1 MFRQKEAEA
10 ASAVAKRVKA
20 EQDGAAPDFTKAR
33 ARIDALK
40 GPEGKHARELEEL
53 KERQRREYE
62 ALRKRQCAEFSQAC
76 SEAQALD
83 PNVLAFQKAHEEHVR
98 FMIEA
103 IGRPVAALAI
113 LLEERMGGVTDHQ
126 AQLAVNACPQELRPF
141 FERLTFVAKNR
152 GDK

>member
-1 MFRQKEAEA
+1 MFRQKAVEA
-10 ASAVAKRVKA
+10 ASAIAKRVKA
-20 EQDGAAPDFTKAR
+20 EQDGAAPEFAKAR
-33 ARIDALK
+33 AKIDALK

-62 ALRKRQCAEFSQAC
+62 ALRKRQCDEFSQAC
-76 SEAQALD
+76 CEAQAVD
-83 PNVLAFQKAHEEHVR
+83 PNVLAFQKAHEEHMR
-98 FMIEA
+98 FVLEA

-113 LLEERMGGVTDHQ
+113 LLEEKMGDVSDHQ

-141 FERLTFVAKNR
+141 FERLSFVAKNR

>member
-10 ASAVAKRVKA
+10 ASAVAKRLKA
-20 EQDGAAPDFTKAR
+20 EQDGAAPDFAKAR

-53 KERQRREYE
+53 KERHRREYE
-62 ALRKRQCAEFSQAC
+62 ALRKRQGDEFSQAC
-76 SEAQALD
+76 SEAQAVD
-83 PNVLAFQKAHEEHVR
+83 PNTLAFKKAHEEHVQ
-98 FMIEA
+98 FLLAA

-113 LLEERMGGVTDHQ
+113 LLEERMGDVTDHQ
-126 AQLAVNACPQELRPF
+126 AALAVNACPQELRPF
-141 FERLTFVAKNR
+141 FERLSFVAKNR

>member
-10 ASAVAKRVKA
+10 ASVIAKRLKT
-20 EQDGAAPDFTKAR
+20 EQAVAAPDFTKAQ
-33 ARIDALK
+33 AKIDALK

-76 SEAQALD
+76 SEAQAVD
-83 PNVLAFQKAHEEHVR
+83 PNFLQLQKAHEEHVR

-126 AQLAVNACPQELRPF
+126 AALAVNACPQELRPF

-152 GDK
+152 GDA